1 MGLISELDANIGR
14 LIKFLE
20 NEGKIDDTIIV
31 LTSDHGDYLGD
42 HWLGEK
48 ELFYESDRIPMI
60 IADPGHEASPTREQ
74 HDEFVES
81 IDLIPTFLEMA
92 GSPNNHDHILE
103 GRSFCSFTKQLRTFF
118 EGCHFL

>member
-1 MGLISELDANIGR
+1 MRTQSTRKVSTLVRMRVENVIPSYMGLISELDANIGR

-48 ELFYESDRIPMI
+48 R
-60 IADPGHEASPTREQ
+60 
-74 HDEFVES
+74 
-81 IDLIPTFLEMA
+81 
-92 GSPNNHDHILE
+92 
-103 GRSFCSFTKQLRTFF
+103 
-118 EGCHFL
+118 